1 MTTSA
6 RSTSSRSISSRRTSV
21 SSRSNGPAN
30 TSRSSSRSAIRIVGR
45 LLPGSDRSD
54 PHRLANV
61 DHRLGGDGARL
72 LSPGGKNPLEL
83 TFVSP
88 ELLVALPNRGQILD
102 HGVGH
107 GLLEGAVAGAVERR
121 LDLLRTRAPH
131 RGQDVD

>member
-54 PHRLANV
+54 AHRLAHV
-61 DHRLGGDGARL
+61 DHRLGGDGTRL
-72 LSPGGKNPLEL
+72 LGPLLEDPLEL
-83 TFVSP
+83 RLVAA
-88 ELLVALPNRGQILD
+88 ELLIPLPDRRQILD

-107 GLLEGAVAGAVERR
+107 GLLEGPVPRAV
-121 LDLLRTRAPH
+121 
-131 RGQDVD
+131 